1 MIALLIA
8 SQLVGVIPSNPNLQ
22 NFAVPP
28 PAHGSE
34 IIRQLP
40 RKAVCKNDLGRVEVS
55 FATPAALYRKGD
67 RPAKPLQNWID
78 YPDGAVCLVGDA
90 K

>member
-8 SQLVGVIPSNPNLQ
+8 SQLLGMVPSNPNLQ
-22 NFAVPP
+22 NFVA
-28 PAHGSE
+28 PAPARSAE

-40 RKAVCKNDLGRVEVS
+40 RKAVCKNDLGRLEVS
-55 FATPAALYRKGD
+55 FATPVALYRKGD
-67 RPAKPLQNWID
+67 RPAKPLQNWVD